1 MGKLFLINQ
10 FFIYYIYTGELLS
23 IFQLLGEILFG
34 ELLSG
39 EQNCNIAMVLLIVV
53 HRYSCMKRHLL
64 EWYITYIQ
72 LNEWLPWI
80 YNQLI
85 YSSAQRDHKHLSM
98 QSNLGQLYGYLSP
111 EHAEFWC
118 TLDYFF
124 QLFTEVDIIN
134 VGTKNIKIYYW

>member
-53 HRYSCMKRHLL
+53 HRYSCMKKKAFAGMIFIHS
-64 EWYITYIQ
+64 YY
-72 LNEWLPWI
+72 
-80 YNQLI
+80 I
-85 YSSAQRDHKHLSM
+85 YSIKWM
-98 QSNLGQLYGYLSP
+98 I
-111 EHAEFWC
+111 
-118 TLDYFF
+118 TL
-124 QLFTEVDIIN
+124 N
-134 VGTKNIKIYYW
+134 M